1 MTSMISRLVIE
12 NFRSIEYLDI
22 QLTDLNAI
30 IGANSSGKS
39 NILKAINLVL
49 GQTYATIK
57 SFSIEDFYNFDV
69 NNHISIEVHFKQSLV
84 CDPQVKGFRLFNDGN
99 SVTYIALDNAGNPCT
114 YYNGTEK
121 KVTNQMRDEVPLIYI
136 TLDRQSTQQIRPTQ
150 WTLYGKLLSYVS
162 STISRNDNDAFVSE
176 LDQTYQKNVF
186 PYVEPVE
193 TLLTQFV
200 KEQTGRNLNLNL
212 SVIDPSMILKDLR
225 PRIQDINGFEIDV
238 DKEGA
243 GIQSAVTIAI
253 ARTYAT
259 VTQMP
264 LIIAI
269 EEPEIFLHPHGC
281 RHFYSILKS
290 LSTSGVQAL
299 YTTHRETF
307 IDIKEYQ
314 NIKLVYK
321 NGISTEVKTFNGQVN
336 NFDEIKA
343 ASKIDLEMNEVFFA
357 DKVILVEGPADK
369 IAIKIALESLG
380 KDIDSFNISVIECGS
395 ISGIK
400 PMIEILNNFDIYC
413 LAIVDEDPGNATT
426 QGHINDIKA
435 LLKDPNND
443 IFIQSPNLEG
453 LLNYQGKF
461 KKETA
466 LKNIPTLLQNGI
478 PNLYND
484 IANRLGI

>member
-1 MTSMISRLVIE
+1 MISRLVIE
-12 NFRSIEYLDI
+12 NFRSIEFLDI
-22 QLTDLNAI
+22 RLTELSAI

-49 GQTYATIK
+49 GQTYTTIRA
-57 SFSIEDFYNFDV
+57 FSIDDFYNFDV
-69 NNHISIEVHFKQSLV
+69 NNHISIEVHFNKSLV
-84 CDPQVKGFRLFNDGN
+84 CDPQVKGFRLFNDG
-99 SVTYIALDNAGNPCT
+99 STVTYIALDNAGNPCT
-114 YYNGTEK
+114 YYNGNEK
-121 KVTNQMRDEVPLIYI
+121 KVTNQMRDEVPLIYL

-150 WTLYGKLLSYVS
+150 WTLYGKLLNYVS
-162 STISRNDNDAFVSE
+162 STISQNDNKAFVSE
-176 LDQTYQKNVF
+176 LDQTYQRNVF

-193 TLLTQFV
+193 TLLTKFV

-290 LSTSGVQAL
+290 LSTSGVQVL

-314 NIKLVYK
+314 NIKLVFK
-321 NGISTEVKTFNGQVN
+321 NGISTEVKSFNGQVS

-343 ASKIDLEMNEVFFA
+343 ASKFDLEMNEVFFA
-357 DKVILVEGPADK
+357 DKVVLVEGPADK
-369 IAIKIALESLG
+369 IAIKMALESLG

-413 LAIVDEDPGNATT
+413 LTVVDEDPGNPTT

-435 LLKDPNND
+435 LLKDPQND
-443 IFIQSPNLEG
+443 IFIQAPNLEG

-466 LKNIPTLLQNGI
+466 LKNIPTLLKNGV
-478 PNLYND
+478 PNMYKA
-484 IANRLGI
+484 IASRLGI

>member
-1 MTSMISRLVIE
+1 MISRLVIE

-57 SFSIEDFYNFDV
+57 SFSIEDFFNFDV
-69 NNHISIEVHFKQSLV
+69 NNHILIEVHFKQSLV

-225 PRIQDINGFEIDV
+225 PRIQDINGFEIDI

-290 LSTSGVQAL
+290 LSTSGVQVL

-321 NGISTEVKTFNGQVN
+321 NGISTEVKSFNGLVN

-343 ASKIDLEMNEVFFA
+343 ASKFDLEMNEVFFA

-369 IAIKIALESLG
+369 IAFKLALESLG

>member
-1 MTSMISRLVIE
+1 M
-12 NFRSIEYLDI
+12 DI
-22 QLTDLNAI
+22 QLTDLTAI

-39 NILKAINLVL
+39 NILKAINLVI

-69 NNHISIEVHFKQSLV
+69 NNHITIEVHFKQSLV
-84 CDPQVKGFRLFNDGN
+84 CDPQVKGFRLFNDGI
-99 SVTYIALDNAGNPCT
+99 SVSYIALDNAGNPCT
-114 YYNGTEK
+114 YYKGNEK

-136 TLDRQSTQQIRPTQ
+136 TLDRQSTQQIRPSQ

-162 STISRNDNDAFVSE
+162 STISSNDNDTFVSE
-176 LDQTYQKNVF
+176 LDQTYQRNVF

-225 PRIQDINGFEIDV
+225 PRIQDNNGFEIDV
-238 DKEGA
+238 EKEGA

-290 LSTSGVQAL
+290 LSSSGVQVL

-307 IDIKEYQ
+307 IDIREYQ

-321 NGISTEVKTFNGQVN
+321 KGISTEVKSFNGQITD
-336 NFDEIKA
+336 FDEIKA
-343 ASKIDLEMNEVFFA
+343 ASKFDLEMNEVFFA
-357 DKVILVEGPADK
+357 EKVILVEGPADK
-369 IAIKIALESLG
+369 IAIKMAFENLG

-395 ISGIK
+395 ISNIK

-413 LAIVDEDPGNATT
+413 LAVVDEDPGNETT
-426 QGHINDIKA
+426 KRYTAEIKA
-435 LLKDPNND
+435 LLRAPQND

-453 LLNYQGKF
+453 ILNHHVKF

-466 LKNIPTLLQNGI
+466 LKQIPLLLQNGV
-478 PNLYND
+478 PNIYND